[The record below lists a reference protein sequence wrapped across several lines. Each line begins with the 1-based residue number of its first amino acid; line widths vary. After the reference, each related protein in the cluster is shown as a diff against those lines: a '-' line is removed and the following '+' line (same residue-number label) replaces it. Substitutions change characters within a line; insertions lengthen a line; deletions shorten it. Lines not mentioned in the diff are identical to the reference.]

1 MATRRQWFRCRDPRC
16 TRATA
21 KVCRCSCGGLFHGQ
35 DLQPHYTEV
44 DQIALKFRIIDRS
57 TGEVFESRKVYASL
71 NDLLDAARA
80 ALVWVRQKTAVPS
93 PSEGTRQSGPMDD
106 TLGG

>member
-35 DLQPHYTEV
+35 DLRPQYTEV
-44 DQIALKFRIIDRS
+44 DQIALKFRIVDRE
-57 TGEVFESRKVYASL
+57 TGEVFESRKPYGSL
-71 NDLLDAARA
+71 KDLLEAARA
-80 ALVWVRQKTAVPS
+80 ALVWVQQKSTVASPRQRA
-93 PSEGTRQSGPMDD
+93 PMDD
-106 TLGG
+106 TLGDPI